1 MENFPG
7 GREPLFPDDD
17 QVKRMAARRQ
27 YLVMYDISDSK
38 RLRRMD
44 RLISGYGYR
53 IQYSIFLCSLSGT
66 MKAQLTNEIR
76 QIINSIEDQ
85 CCLIDLG
92 KQDNP
97 ADLFIVLGR
106 PLIKIPKITFL

>member
-1 MENFPG
+1 
-7 GREPLFPDDD
+7 
-17 QVKRMAARRQ
+17 MAARRQ
-27 YLVMYDISDSK
+27 YLVMYDVSDPK

-53 IQYSIFLCSLSGT
+53 IQYSVFLCSLSGT
-66 MKAQLTNEIR
+66 LKAELENEIR
-76 QIINSIEDQ
+76 QIIHWKADQ

-92 KQDNP
+92 ELSDP
-97 ADLFIVLGR
+97 LDSFLVLGH